1 MTTSFDISVDDLWDI
16 WIGSVAVASVNTTV
30 SPTPVP
36 SSELIPPPPLHYPS
50 WMSGPQSPFV
60 TKNES
65 WSFPKDFW
73 WGVASASY
81 QVEGAV
87 KDEGRSPSVW
97 DALLHNVLG
106 NSLQNDTGDVANN
119 HYYLYKQDIA
129 RLAAMGVPYYSFSIS
144 WSRILPFGRGP
155 INEAGLAHYE
165 DVINT
170 CLEYGVKPAV
180 TLFHWD
186 LPLYLYNLYGGWTNE
201 QIVDDFVNYAK
212 IIFERY
218 GNKVPMWFTVNEP
231 ISFCTLQMPD
241 NYFRKVPIPQK
252 QQPYFCGQHVLLAH
266 SKVYHLAKSMNLTG
280 PITLKNNGYYK
291 TPRTNSTG
299 DAIATQRAW
308 DFNEGWFAS
317 PIFLDGE
324 YPSYLHDYVST
335 FLRPLTTSEK
345 AAIRGSADFFAHD
358 AYAAKYYM
366 EPDSGFSAC
375 LSNYS
380 HPLFP
385 TCANSSFTL
394 ADGDGGWLIGPAAD
408 PYTAWLHKATD
419 WIPAFMRHIDATWHP
434 AGGIAVSEFGF
445 TEPFEAQKRLLGD
458 IRSDLARV
466 AYYKEYLAALLV
478 AMSEGVKIVGVLAWT
493 ITDNLEWTAGFGVK
507 FGLQYVNLTT
517 QERHYKASFF
527 ELKNMIELYQEK

>member
-1 MTTSFDISVDDLWDI
+1 MTTSFDMTVDDLWDI

-97 DALLHNVLG
+97 DALLHNVVG

-170 CLEYGVKPAV
+170 
-180 TLFHWD
+180 FHWD

-291 TPRTNSTG
+291 TPRTNSTA

-335 FLRPLTTSEK
+335 FLRPLTASEK

-419 WIPAFMRHIDATWHP
+419 WIPAFMRHIDATWRP

-445 TEPFEAQKRLLGD
+445 TEPFEAQKKLLGD

-466 AYYKEYLAALLV
+466 AYYKEYLAALLM